1 MRKAEDCQRFYRA
14 VGRFSADGV
23 AVYNKTLDKNII
35 FVIINVK
42 IQFDFLTVNQER
54 KAIMFPEYRDLIS
67 KLKQE
72 NSRFARLFDEHNELD
87 DKITGLANNP
97 VTSGAETIDELKKAK
112 LKLKDELYAI
122 LQKAA
127 GK

>member
-1 MRKAEDCQRFYRA
+1 MRKAEDCQRFYRT

-23 AVYNKTLDKNII
+23 AVYNKTLGKNII

>member
-1 MRKAEDCQRFYRA
+1 MRKAEDCQRFYRM

-23 AVYNKTLDKNII
+23 AVCNKTLDKNII

-42 IQFDFLTVNQER
+42 IQFDFINR
-54 KAIMFPEYRDLIS
+54 KPREESDMFPEYRDLIS

>member
-1 MRKAEDCQRFYRA
+1 
-14 VGRFSADGV
+14 
-23 AVYNKTLDKNII
+23 
-35 FVIINVK
+35 
-42 IQFDFLTVNQER
+42 
-54 KAIMFPEYRDLIS
+54 MFPEYRDLIS

-87 DKITGLANNP
+87 DKITGLVNNP

-112 LKLKDELYAI
+112 LKPKDELYAI